1 MLVWTSCKNTG
12 DICLICALDLPV
24 IYPFPFFEPVVNSA
38 AISEITWRQ
47 TPPLP
52 LLGHSTAR
60 WRKRKMM
67 TQTELFSVRSEL
79 WDTIWATLILTVNL
93 FPKYL
98 LKIVVRAVYD
108 VSLYHLPVHLS
119 FLNMFSWC
127 CFLTAQFYKQE
138 NLEEHE
144 T

>member
-1 MLVWTSCKNTG
+1 MKLPQEHRQH
-12 DICLICALDLPV
+12 LLDLCTGLTSDLSFS
-24 IYPFPFFEPVVNSA
+24 IFWACYQFSSYFWNHMKANSP
-38 AISEITWRQ
+38 
-47 TPPLP
+47 PPL
-52 LLGHSTAR
+52 LERSAAR

-67 TQTELFSVRSEL
+67 TQTELFSAKSEL
-79 WDTIWATLILTVNL
+79 WDTVSATLILTVNL

-108 VSLYHLPVHLS
+108 VLLYHLPAHLS
-119 FLNMFSWC
+119 FLNVFSWC
-127 CFLTAQFYKQE
+127 SFLTAQFYKQE